1 MLLNYLS
8 IVLKRKYTIIHI
20 LSSLY
25 NCHTPLPYCMSC
37 TPPLLCVL
45 HPSPSVC
52 NCVDHIIML
61 YNSLII
67 TLPQYHTHLPTK
79 ILCGN
84 SEFDKYNKRTENLLK
99 IIHNSEMRQFNSECD
114 KYNKRTKN
122 LLKIIHKFSIFYIT
136 SISININE
144 RNNWH
149 NIYK

>member
-8 IVLKRKYTIIHI
+8 IVLKRKYTCKVQSYISC
-20 LSSLY
+20 LLCTTATPPSPSA
-25 NCHTPLPYCMSC
+25 CPAPLPYSVSC
-37 TPPLLCVL
+37 TPPL
-45 HPSPSVC
+45 VC

-122 LLKIIHKFSIFYIT
+122 LLKIIHKFSIFYIYKY
-136 SISININE
+136 
-144 RNNWH
+144 
-149 NIYK
+149 IYQYQ